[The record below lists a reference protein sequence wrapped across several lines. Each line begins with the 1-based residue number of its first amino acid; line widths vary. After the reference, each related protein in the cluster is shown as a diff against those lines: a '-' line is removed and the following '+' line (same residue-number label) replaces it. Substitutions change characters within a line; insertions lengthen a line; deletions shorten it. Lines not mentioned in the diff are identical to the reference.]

1 MKDGRPFADVL
12 HCAMYAEGQG
22 GDEKLIRWLLP
33 RVELR
38 MSDGKAPLHMAYS
51 IGKPKL
57 VFLLRHWTE
66 KRAKE
71 TAKEKG
77 FEKGFVETEDDFAV
91 APLSAGIRGRMGLV
105 DLILCAE
112 PTARSLRIFMEV
124 TD

>member
-12 HCAMYAEGQG
+12 HCALYAEGQG
-22 GDEKLIRWLLP
+22 GDEKLLRWLLP

-38 MSDGKAPLHMAYS
+38 SSDGKHPLHMAFI

-57 VFLLRHWTE
+57 VFLVRQ
-66 KRAKE
+66 RA
-71 TAKEKG
+71 AKEKG
-77 FEKGFVETEDDFAV
+77 ISEDDFTV
-91 APLSAGIRGRMGLV
+91 APLSLGIRGRMGLV

-124 TD
+124 SD